1 MKAILIEW
9 LVWKHDWGDLIE
21 SEKKEIKGSKY
32 RQFYQTGL
40 FKSAPNKCKDQMR
53 HCVWKHFENYKNYVN
68 VGYDYKNL
76 NLLCSKNMAF
86 KMSARLKNSVPS

>member
-1 MKAILIEW
+1 
-9 LVWKHDWGDLIE
+9 
-21 SEKKEIKGSKY
+21 
-32 RQFYQTGL
+32 
-40 FKSAPNKCKDQMR
+40 MR